1 MSNQKVYQLEVRD
14 DFVNK
19 ETHASP
25 IAAISELVWN
35 SLDADATLVEIKEE
49 SKELEEKIRISE
61 INK

>member
-1 MSNQKVYQLEVRD
+1 MSSQKIYQLEVKD

-35 SLDADATLVEIKEE
+35 SLDADATLVQIKEE
-49 SKELEEKIRISE
+49 SHEIGEKRIIISD
-61 INK
+61 N